1 MALLDGK
8 VAIVTGAARGIG
20 AATAQ
25 LFAREG
31 ARVVVNDTGVARDG
45 CSPDAEASAGIVEA
59 IRSAGGHAVASHHS
73 IETESGA
80 DELVA
85 LAVAEYGR
93 LDILI
98 NNAGFVRDRGM
109 LRLSTEDFTAVLHVH
124 VTGSFL
130 CTRAAAAVMKTQG
143 GGSIVNTT
151 GLAGLLGNFGQI
163 NISAAQA
170 GIYGL
175 TRTASVEL
183 QRFGIRVNAV
193 APLAKTRLTE
203 DLPMFE
209 HVDSMRAEHVAPV
222 HLFLASELSQQ
233 VTGSVIAVAGGRLSV
248 YRVVESAGEFKADD
262 GGVWTAREIAEHFVG
277 IRKM

>member
-8 VAIVTGAARGIG
+8 VAIVSGAARGIG

-45 CSPDAEASAGIVEA
+45 CSPDPKAVTAIVEE
-59 IRSAGGHAVASHHS
+59 IRSAGGHAVPSQHS
-73 IETESGA
+73 IETEAGA
-80 DELVA
+80 EALVA

-93 LDILI
+93 LDVLI
-98 NNAGFVRDRGM
+98 NNAGFARDRGM
-109 LRLSTEDFTAVLHVH
+109 LRMSAEDFDAVLAVH
-124 VTGSFL
+124 VTGTFL

-151 GLAGLLGNFGQI
+151 GLAGMLGNFGQI
-163 NISAAQA
+163 NTSAAQA
-170 GIYGL
+170 GVYGL

-209 HVDSMRAEHVAPV
+209 QVDSMRPEHVAPV

-262 GGVWTAREIAEHFVG
+262 GGVWTAREISEHFVG